1 MSFEAVFLS
10 LLLTGGR
17 TFFLFLC
24 RPKRRR
30 EKTAPSKKKKKVTFQ
45 AKDLFYYLEI
55 SSLAWAFFFFRE
67 VLMEGL
73 FIKVR

>member
-1 MSFEAVFLS
+1 MHDLFQKKHPRISLEKEMSFLWI
-10 LLLTGGR
+10 
-17 TFFLFLC
+17 
-24 RPKRRR
+24 
-30 EKTAPSKKKKKVTFQ
+30 KKKKVTFQ